1 MRNAIAPRA
10 AERARVSACATAAIV
25 AALAWLAPFAPRVA
39 HAQTIVVD
47 DFDDVSG
54 WSAHPADGVDLTIGR
69 DTGELGGAM
78 RLDFRFHGGGGY
90 AVARKTFAVDLP
102 DNYAFTF
109 RMRGAAPSNH
119 VEFKLI
125 DASGENVWW
134 HVRRDVE
141 FSREWQTVTIK
152 RRQISFAWGPQ
163 GGGDMRHVAAIE
175 FAITAG
181 SGGDGT
187 VWIDRLELRP
197 LAMPGAESAPVAKA
211 SSEAPGHP
219 AAHALDGDTS
229 TAWMCGAADA
239 TPALSLDLGA
249 PREFGGLVIDW
260 APRRHAPSY
269 DVEFSDDGRSW
280 SIARSVGV
288 GTGGRD
294 PLFLP
299 ESEARFV
306 RIRARETAGVE
317 GVAITEIAIQPLEW
331 SATRAAFFEAIARD
345 ARRGLYPRG
354 MSGEMSYWTVVG
366 ADDDAREGLLSED
379 GALETGKGAFSI
391 EPFLHVGGRLITWS
405 DVRIDHALEEG
416 SLPIPSVTW
425 HGESLNMTVTAAAV
439 GRSAAS
445 ALHARYR
452 LSNLTAQPVR
462 ATLYLALR
470 PFQVNPPAQFLN
482 MPGGTAPIDQL
493 DYVDGV
499 CTVNRTTRVVSL
511 SGEPR
516 FGAAAF
522 DQGDIVQEYLAR
534 GVLPEG
540 SRALDTFGA
549 ASGAFAY
556 DLEIPAHGE
565 REIAILVPLY
575 DRTPAAA
582 LSAGAAAARWA
593 EAALSRTR
601 ESWREK
607 LHRVEITL
615 PGDGAELVRTLEAQ
629 LAYIL
634 VNRAGPAIQPGT
646 RSYARSWI
654 RDGALTSSAL
664 LRLGHEDAAVA
675 FAEWFAPHQYAN
687 GKAPCCIDSRG
698 ADPVPEHDSS
708 GELIFLIAECYRYTR
723 DDQFVERLWPNVL
736 GAVAYLD
743 SLRHERRTDEYR
755 TPERAEFFGL
765 LPPSI
770 SHEGYSAKP
779 MHSYWDDLFALRG
792 FRDAAFLA
800 EVRGDERAREVI
812 GSMYREFKGDLLASI
827 AAAMTRHGIDYI
839 PGCADLG
846 DFDATSTA
854 IAFTAAGAGGIL
866 PRAAL
871 DATFDKYHEFFVAR
885 RDGASWEAYTPYEIR
900 VAGALVRMGESER
913 AHEYL
918 DYFLDDRRPEAWA
931 QWAEVVWRGERD
943 AKFIGDMPHTWV
955 GSEFVRAVVE
965 MLAYHDEDREALV
978 VGAGLRQAWL
988 ADEQGVAI
996 RNLRTPF
1003 GRLSYSARTESGAT
1017 RVQIEE
1023 GVRVPWGGIA
1033 LHLPADGPRGVVTI
1047 NGAAAEWTSSGE
1059 IIVRELPATVIVRAE

>member
-1 MRNAIAPRA
+1 MRQSVARLAALALLSWISCFAVLAPRA
-10 AERARVSACATAAIV
+10 A
-25 AALAWLAPFAPRVA
+25 
-39 HAQTIVVD
+39 HAQPVVVD

-54 WSAHPADGVDLTIGR
+54 WSAHPADGVDLAIGR

-109 RMRGAAPSNH
+109 RMRGEALSNH

-152 RRQISFAWGPQ
+152 RRQIQFAWGPQ
-163 GGGDMRHVAAIE
+163 GGGEMRHVAAIE

-181 SGGDGT
+181 SGGDGS
-187 VWIDRLELRP
+187 VWIDRLELKP
-197 LAMPGAESAPVAKA
+197 LASPGAEIAPVATA

-219 AAHALDGDTS
+219 AAHALDGDST
-229 TAWMCGAADA
+229 TAWRCGPADVA
-239 TPALSLDLGA
+239 PWITLDLGT
-249 PREFGGLVIDW
+249 PREFGGFVINW
-260 APRRHAPSY
+260 ESNRHPPRYEILLSEDGGAWQSVRPS
-269 DVEFSDDGRSW
+269 VEGM
-280 SIARSVGV
+280 
-288 GTGGRD
+288 GGRNYVY
-294 PLFLP
+294 LP
-299 ESEARFV
+299 ESEARFIQ
-306 RIRARETAGVE
+306 IRAWRTPGPAN
-317 GVAITEIAIQPLEW
+317 VAINEFSIKPLEW

-345 ARRGLYPRG
+345 ARRGHYPRG

-391 EPFLHVGGRLITWS
+391 EPFLSIDKRLITWN
-405 DVRIDHALEEG
+405 DVRIDHALEDG

-425 HGESLNMTVTAAAV
+425 HAESLNMTVTAAAV

-445 ALHARYR
+445 ALYGRYR
-452 LSNLTAQPVR
+452 LSNLTALPVR
-462 ATLYLALR
+462 TTLYLALR

-493 DYVDGV
+493 DYADGV

-516 FGAAAF
+516 FGAATF
-522 DQGDIVQEYLAR
+522 DQGDVVQEYLAR
-534 GVLPEG
+534 GVLPEA
-540 SRALDTFGA
+540 SHVLDTFGA
-549 ASGAFAY
+549 ASGALAY
-556 DLEIPAHGE
+556 DLEVPAHGE

-575 DRTPAAA
+575 ERTPAAA
-582 LSAGAAAARWA
+582 LDAGAAAARWA
-593 EAALSRTR
+593 DVALARMEA
-601 ESWREK
+601 SWKEK
-607 LHRVEITL
+607 LERVQITL
-615 PGDGAELVRTLEAQ
+615 PGDGAELVRTLKAQ

-634 VNRAGPAIQPGT
+634 VNRAGVAIQPGT

-664 LRLGHEDAAVA
+664 LRLGHEDAAVQ
-675 FAEWFAPHQYAN
+675 FAEWFAKHQYAN

-723 DDQFVERLWPNVL
+723 DDQFLDRMWPNVL

-743 SLRHERRTDEYR
+743 SLRNERRTDEYR
-755 TPERAEFFGL
+755 APERAEFFGL

-800 EVRGDERAREVI
+800 DARDDIRERDRI
-812 GSMYREFKGDLLASI
+812 GMIYAEFKNDLLASI
-827 AAAMTRHGIDYI
+827 AAAMKRHNIDYI

-866 PRAAL
+866 PHDAL
-871 DATFDKYHEFFVAR
+871 AKTFEKYHEFFTAR
-885 RDGASWEAYTPYEIR
+885 RDGAPWEAFTPYEIR
-900 VAGALVRMGESER
+900 VAGALVRMGEVER

-918 DYFLDDRRPEAWA
+918 DYFLDYRRPEAWA
-931 QWAEVVWRGERD
+931 QWGEVVWRGERE

-955 GSEFVRAVVE
+955 GSEFIRAVVE
-965 MLAYHDEDREALV
+965 MLAYHDEDREAIV
-978 VGAGLRQAWL
+978 IGAGLTQAWL
-988 ADEQGVAI
+988 SAEGGVAI

-1003 GRLSYSARTESGAT
+1003 GPLSYSARTEEAAT
-1017 RVQIEE
+1017 RVQIER

-1033 LHLPADGPRGVVTI
+1033 LRLPKDGPLGAVTVNGVATPRM
-1047 NGAAAEWTSSGE
+1047 ASGE
-1059 IIVRELPATVIVRAE
+1059 IIVRDLPATIIVRSE